1 MTCSH
6 VLDVID
12 AGPFADVPH
21 EYLEAARQHA
31 HDCANCGAALATSK
45 ALTAELTSLAQPAAP
60 PDLAAAV
67 MADIARLEQRYPV
80 PAGRSSR
87 KDPAG
92 TRGWS
97 AWTTAAG
104 GVAGGLATV
113 LSTPGGN
120 AALSNIALLKVGVM
134 AGGGVGTPPT
144 TSVIVLGAAL
154 VLYAAGLFASIS
166 ARRRS

>member
-1 MTCSH
+1 MTCRH
-6 VLDVID
+6 VLDMID
-12 AGPFADVPH
+12 AGPLADAPP
-21 EYLEAARQHA
+21 EYLEGARQHV
-31 HDCANCGAALATSK
+31 HDCVNCGAALARSK
-45 ALTAELTSLAQPAAP
+45 ALTAELTSLAQPASP

-67 MADIARLEQRYPV
+67 MANIARIEQRHHA

-87 KDPAG
+87 KEPAG

-97 AWTTAAG
+97 AWATAAG

-134 AGGGVGTPPT
+134 AGGSIATPPT
-144 TSVIVLGAAL
+144 TSAVVLGAAL
-154 VLYAAGLFASIS
+154 VLYAAGLFASINTGH
-166 ARRRS
+166 RP